1 MGLVCA
7 TPSPHP
13 PSLLPVRTT
22 GEDGEGKVA
31 RVFLLLGDLVKVGD
45 PEMMDSFTLY
55 LHEPGQFWPR

>member
-1 MGLVCA
+1 M
-7 TPSPHP
+7 
-13 PSLLPVRTT
+13 
-22 GEDGEGKVA
+22 A